1 MKMAGM
7 MITKTDSKAGIN
19 AQVKVR
25 APFAVINT
33 DGILEKEKFDTDME
47 GFVSLYE
54 RLTNGFVERVE
65 DNAVFVR
72 LSLEASA

>member
-1 MKMAGM
+1 MKMARM
-7 MITKTDSKAGIN
+7 MIIKTDSKAGIN

-33 DGILEKEKFDTDME
+33 DGTLEKEKFDTDME

-54 RLTNGFVERVE
+54 QFTAGFVERLARE
-65 DNAVFVR
+65 IPPW
-72 LSLEASA
+72 